1 MATKKSSK
9 SAKTWPYVVEGSHSR
24 FTHYEDGSVHHEIF
38 WDRLAE
44 DIDRAIQSNQ
54 EKSNQS
60 NTPSPNKIDAVPNTK
75 TSSVSNKR
83 NKFVNSETSKTDSGK
98 SNRRSKSKKT
108 TNQNQ

>member
-44 DIDRAIQSNQ
+44 DIDNALKSHQAQKASTKNQ
-54 EKSNQS
+54 VDSVSEAGSV
-60 NTPSPNKIDAVPNTK
+60 PNKRTK
-75 TSSVSNKR
+75 SS
-83 NKFVNSETSKTDSGK
+83 NSKTSKTDSGK

-108 TNQNQ
+108 TNQDQ